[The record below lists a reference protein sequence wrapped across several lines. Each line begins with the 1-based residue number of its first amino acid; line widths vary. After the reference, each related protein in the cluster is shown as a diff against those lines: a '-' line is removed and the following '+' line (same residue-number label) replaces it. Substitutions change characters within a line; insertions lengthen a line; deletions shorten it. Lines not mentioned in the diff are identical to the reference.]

1 MRCNV
6 DQSVKVNIAENVTPS
21 VNMTTGSEQNG
32 YAKKYLGNY
41 KLTATK
47 ERGTKKDAKA
57 KIWCMGRC
65 WKAIVKK
72 T

>member
-1 MRCNV
+1 MCCNV

-47 ERGTKKDAKA
+47 ERGTKKGCKGKKLLEHYDAA
-57 KIWCMGRC
+57 TLQIS
-65 WKAIVKK
+65 
-72 T
+72 